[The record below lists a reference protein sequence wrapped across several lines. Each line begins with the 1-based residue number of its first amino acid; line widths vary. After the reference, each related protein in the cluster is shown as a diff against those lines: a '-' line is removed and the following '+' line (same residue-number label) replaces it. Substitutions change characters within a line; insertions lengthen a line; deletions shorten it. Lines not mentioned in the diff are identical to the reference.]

1 VIRAFDF
8 ASAAQRKFTFVPPK
22 PNFAVMPQII
32 TVSQSRRA
40 FGLTPVPRQKTR
52 SLLQL
57 HSLVRRSGAQKYF
70 SRASTKQNE
79 ILADCPHIGA

>member
-1 VIRAFDF
+1 VIRALDF
-8 ASAAQRKFTFVPPK
+8 ASAVKRKFTFVPPR

-32 TVSQSRRA
+32 AASQSRRA
-40 FGLTPVPRQKTR
+40 FGLTPVPRQKLR

-57 HSLVRRSGAQKYF
+57 HSLGRRSEAQKDF

-79 ILADCPHIGA
+79 VLAD